1 MPLYEYRCG
10 ACGAEFDFL
19 VRSNT
24 TVACPDCGSVS
35 LERLISAPFFRVVRR
50 LGRLDTPAVVVRSVV
65 LRLPVQKGMGAG
77 AGSGL

>member
-10 ACGAEFDFL
+10 ACGAEFEFL

-35 LERLISAPFFRVVRR
+35 LERLISAPFISSGQTSRQAGHTCC
-50 LGRLDTPAVVVRSVV
+50 GREERCAAPPCSEGDGCQR
-65 LRLPVQKGMGAG
+65 G
-77 AGSGL
+77 

>member
-10 ACGAEFDFL
+10 ACGAEFEFL

-35 LERLISAPFFRVVRR
+35 LERLISAPFVSSGQTSRQAGHTCC
-50 LGRLDTPAVVVRSVV
+50 GREERCSVPPCSEGDGCQ
-65 LRLPVQKGMGAG
+65 RG
-77 AGSGL
+77 